1 MIYEHAVCVIRFN
14 PSEKPDFFQSEVLLK
29 HTICGSM
36 NFLIQTDPLFF
47 TNSAAT
53 TAGSHYDLKQTDSG
67 HTPADT
73 KIPLSHDDLEA
84 FY

>member
-1 MIYEHAVCVIRFN
+1 
-14 PSEKPDFFQSEVLLK
+14 
-29 HTICGSM
+29 M

-47 TNSAAT
+47 TNSAST

-67 HTPADT
+67 HTPVDT
-73 KIPLSHDDLEA
+73 KIPLNHDDLEA